1 MPADAAVTDKL
12 PHVSSSVRKY
22 LGGSGGQAPRDRGGA
37 AAARPRG
44 FFANNPSVLIFIAC
58 LAVFTLA
65 VTILS
70 EGLGLGIISTSFVKT
85 LGKTLCLCLVA
96 IAMDLVWGYCGI
108 LSLGHFAF
116 FGLGGYMIGMW
127 LMYERTRLIV
137 VDSLANAPLPPT
149 PDEVRDGIAT
159 QIFGVVGASDFP
171 AVWAF
176 AHSLPIQLALVVIVP
191 GLLALVFGW
200 LAFRSRVTGV
210 YLSILTQA
218 MTLALALYL
227 FQNDSGL
234 RGNNGLSGL
243 QNLPGLEAVPQALIS
258 VWFLWGS
265 ALALGLGYVL
275 AAWVVSG
282 KLGSVIRGIRDD
294 EARVR
299 FLGYP
304 VEGFKLFIFTLTAV
318 IAGIAGALY
327 YPQAGI
333 INPAEIAP
341 IASIYLAVWVAIGGR
356 GRIYGAVIG
365 AAFVSLLSTWFTGGQ
380 APDLPLGIYT
390 VQWVD
395 WWLVLLG
402 LSFVLVTLFAPK
414 GIGGL
419 FDLVSHQRH
428 PDRHGADLGPDMGSY
443 REQEAQE

>member
-1 MPADAAVTDKL
+1 M
-12 PHVSSSVRKY
+12 
-22 LGGSGGQAPRDRGGA
+22 DRSFVA
-37 AAARPRG
+37 K
-44 FFANNPSVLIFIAC
+44 NPSVLVF
-58 LAVFTLA
+58 LAILSLFTLG

-70 EGLGLGIISTSFVKT
+70 EGFGIGVISTSFIKT
-85 LGKTLCLCLVA
+85 LGKTLCLCLIAV
-96 IAMDLVWGYCGI
+96 AMDLVWGFTGI

-137 VDSLANAPLPPT
+137 VDSLAQAEIPPT
-149 PDEVRDGIAT
+149 STEVVDAIAT
-159 QIFGVVGASDFP
+159 QVFGVVGSSEFP
-171 AVWAF
+171 LIWAF
-176 AHSLPIQLALVVIVP
+176 SHSLTLQLILVVLVP
-191 GLLALVFGW
+191 GLLALIFGW

-243 QNLPGLEAVPQALIS
+243 QNLPGVTASQDVVSI
-258 VWFLWGS
+258 WFLWAS
-265 ALALGLGYVL
+265 ALALGLGYML

-282 KLGSVIRGIRDD
+282 KFGSVIRGIRDN

-299 FLGYP
+299 FLGYS
-304 VEGFKLFIFTLTAV
+304 VEVYKLAVFTLTAC
-318 IAGIAGALY
+318 IAAVAGALY

-333 INPAEIAP
+333 INPEEMAP

-356 GRIYGAVIG
+356 GRLYGAVIG

-380 APDLPLGIYT
+380 APDIPLGFYT
-390 VQWVD
+390 IKWVD
-395 WWLVLLG
+395 WWQVLLG
-402 LSFVLVTLFAPK
+402 VSFVLVTLFAPQ

-419 FDLVSHQRH
+419 FDLWTNRRA
-428 PDRHGADLGPDMGSY
+428 PERHGAALGPDESALL
-443 REQEAQE
+443 EKEATE

>member
-1 MPADAAVTDKL
+1 MRQSFL
-12 PHVSSSVRKY
+12 
-22 LGGSGGQAPRDRGGA
+22 
-37 AAARPRG
+37 ARH
-44 FFANNPSVLIFIAC
+44 PSTLIFLAC
-58 LAVFTLA
+58 LAVFTLII
-65 VTILS
+65 TLLS
-70 EGLGLGIISTSFVKT
+70 NAYGADVISTSMVKT
-85 LGKTLCLCLVA
+85 LGKTLCLCLIA
-96 IAMDLVWGYCGI
+96 LAMDLVWGYAGI

-127 LMYERTRLIV
+127 LMFARTRDIV
-137 VDSLANAPLPPT
+137 LASYAGTLPMT
-149 PDEVRDGIAT
+149 PQELSDAIAS
-159 QIFGVVGASDFP
+159 QIFGVVGTSELP
-171 AVWAF
+171 AIWSLAG
-176 AHSLPIQLALVVIVP
+176 SLPAQLALVVLVP

-243 QNLPGLEAVPQALIS
+243 QNIPGATASQDHLS

-265 ALALGLGYVL
+265 ALALGIGYAL
-275 AAWVVSG
+275 CAAAVSG
-282 KLGSVIRGIRDD
+282 KFGSVIRGIRDD

-299 FLGYP
+299 FLGYS
-304 VEGFKLFIFTLTAV
+304 VESYKLFIFTLTAV
-318 IAGIAGALY
+318 IAAIAGALY

-333 INPAEIAP
+333 INPAEMAP

-356 GRIYGAVIG
+356 GRLYGAVIG
-365 AAFVSLLSTWFTGGQ
+365 AAFVSLISTWFTGGR
-380 APDLPLGIYT
+380 APDIPLGFYT
-390 VQWVD
+390 IKWVD
-395 WWLVLLG
+395 WWQILLG

-419 FDLVSHQRH
+419 FDLINGLRA
-428 PDRHGADLGPDMGSY
+428 PKRGGTPMGPSDGSFQ
-443 REQEAQE
+443 EQEATR

>member
-1 MPADAAVTDKL
+1 MNGLLTKFL
-12 PHVSSSVRKY
+12 LK
-22 LGGSGGQAPRDRGGA
+22 
-37 AAARPRG
+37 
-44 FFANNPSVLIFIAC
+44 NPSVLVFLGA
-58 LAVFTLA
+58 LALFTA
-65 VTILS
+65 FVSVGS
-70 EGLGLGIISTSFVKT
+70 EAFGWGFISTSFVKT
-85 LGKTLCLCLVA
+85 LGKTLCFCLIA

-116 FGLGGYMIGMW
+116 FGLGGYMLGMW
-127 LMYERTRLIV
+127 LMYARTEIIV
-137 VDSLANAPLPPT
+137 QTAMSNEVIPPT
-149 PDEVRDGIAT
+149 DQEVIDAIGT
-159 QIFGVVGASDFP
+159 QIFGVVGGSDFP
-171 AVWAF
+171 MIWAF
-176 AHSLPIQLALVVIVP
+176 AHLFWVQLALVVLVP
-191 GLLALVFGW
+191 GILALVFGW

-218 MTLALALYL
+218 MTLALSLYL

-243 QNLPGLEAVPQALIS
+243 QNLPGLDDVSQDIVS
-258 VWFLWGS
+258 MWFFWAS
-265 ALALGLGYVL
+265 AFALGLSYLLVKL
-275 AAWVVSG
+275 ITES
-282 KLGSVIRGIRDD
+282 KLGNIVRGIRDD

-299 FLGYP
+299 FLGYN
-304 VEGFKLFIFTLTAV
+304 VEGYKLFVFVLTAI

-380 APDLPLGIYT
+380 APDIPLGFYT
-390 VQWVD
+390 IKWVD

-402 LSFVLVTLFAPK
+402 LSFVIVTLYFPK

-419 FDLVSHQRH
+419 FDRLVRKG
-428 PDRHGADLGPDMGSY
+428 DA
-443 REQEAQE
+443 